1 VTTAKRLLVMV
12 TMATSNDSS
21 STRGII
27 IWLAIFAVLVAFA
40 WTLLIVVVVGMVL
53 LT

>member
-1 VTTAKRLLVMV
+1 MADQMTKPEPNTAGVLV
-12 TMATSNDSS
+12 
-21 STRGII
+21 
-27 IWLAIFAVLVAFA
+27 WLAIFAIAVAFI